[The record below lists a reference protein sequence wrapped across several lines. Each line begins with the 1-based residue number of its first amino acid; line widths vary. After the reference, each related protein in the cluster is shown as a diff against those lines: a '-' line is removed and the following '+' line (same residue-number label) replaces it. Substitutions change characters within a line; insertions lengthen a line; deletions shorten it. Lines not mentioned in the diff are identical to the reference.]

1 MKKVGIIT
9 LYGNYNLGNK
19 LQNYA
24 VQRILENMN
33 YVCSTISCA
42 EIEVP
47 VGWKGRIAAFLGF
60 PKKISQ
66 QKRSLLKH
74 SKMFKNFSDKYL
86 KLGEKIN
93 FSSSTK
99 IKDKYDYFIV
109 GSDQVWFKWRSL
121 KGELSYFFLRFVPP
135 HKRLC
140 ISPSFGR
147 ESIPEKFRQQYID
160 GLNGFKHLSCRE
172 ESGCRL
178 IKELT
183 GRDAVLLCDPTM
195 ALTAEQWDEISSKPS
210 FELPERYILTY
221 FLGDAPEA
229 AVDYVRKMS
238 EKEGIPV
245 INLYNMNYPEYA
257 SVQPDEFLYLVKHA
271 EHFCTTS
278 FHGCVFSIIYHT
290 PFSVF
295 ERKDL
300 KGMHGRIETL
310 LKKFGLESCS
320 ADDENFGKTCDFS
333 AVDDVLGTE
342 RIRMYDYL
350 EMIFADA
357 EKGEDVQ

>member
-1 MKKVGIIT
+1 MKKVAIIT
-9 LYGNYNLGNK
+9 LYGDFNFGNK

-24 VQRILENMN
+24 VQEIIKSFG
-33 YVCSTISCA
+33 YSCSTIVCKNTA
-42 EIEVP
+42 KAI
-47 VGWKGRIAAFLGF
+47 GWKGKIVAFLGF
-60 PKKISQ
+60 PKQIAVFKRFIYNNRYMFRMFSDRYLKTGETVNYSEANKI
-66 QKRSLLKH
+66 
-74 SKMFKNFSDKYL
+74 SDKYDCY
-86 KLGEKIN
+86 IA
-93 FSSSTK
+93 
-99 IKDKYDYFIV
+99 
-109 GSDQVWFKWRSL
+109 GSDQIWGCGSDKQ
-121 KGELSYFFLRFVPP
+121 LSYFFLRFVPP

-147 ESIPEKFRQQYID
+147 ETVPENLRQQYID
-160 GLNGFKHLSCRE
+160 GLNGFRHLSCRE
-172 ESGCRL
+172 ESGCGL

-195 ALTAEQWDEISSKPS
+195 ALTSEQWDEISTKPS
-210 FELPERYILTY
+210 FELPEKYVLTY

-229 AVDYVRKMS
+229 AIEYVKEMS
-238 EKEGIPV
+238 EKEGLPI
-245 INLYNMNYPEYA
+245 INLYNMNYPEYL

-295 ERKDL
+295 ERNDL
-300 KGMHGRIETL
+300 KGMHGRIDTL

-320 ADDENFGKTCDFS
+320 ADNDNFGKQCDFS
-333 AVDDVLGTE
+333 VVDNILEAE
-342 RIRMYDYL
+342 RARMYDYL
-350 EMIFADA
+350 EMIFASA